1 MWLCLFFS
9 QKVLETSE
17 QEAQELKKKLYQE
30 RLKLERKLDMLK
42 KGSDTKRPR
51 NSEGSEGDSTTSEE
65 IDIENDQDEGG
76 WASSESDEAG
86 SSGGSDA
93 GLTANTRKDL

>member
-1 MWLCLFFS
+1 MWLYFLS

-17 QEAQELKKKLYQE
+17 QEAQELKKKLYQD

-42 KGSDTKRPR
+42 KLGSDTKRPR
-51 NSEGSEGDSTTSEE
+51 NSEGDSTTSEE

-76 WASSESDEAG
+76 WASSESDDAG